1 MSKIEERTLKIL
13 FNKSGGSSTGTTTR
27 LTLPKKWID
36 AMGLSMDNRDV
47 TVSFDGEKIL
57 IMPISTNQK

>member
-36 AMGLSMDNRDV
+36 AMGLSMDNRNVNV
-47 TVSFDGEKIL
+47 TFDGDKIIIKKL
-57 IMPISTNQK
+57 

>member
-47 TVSFDGEKIL
+47 TVSFDGKKIV
-57 IMPISTNQK
+57 IKKTCED

>member
-1 MSKIEERTLKIL
+1 MTEIEERTLKIL

-36 AMGLSMDNRDV
+36 AMGLSMENRDV
-47 TVSFDGEKIL
+47 IVSFDGEKI
-57 IMPISTNQK
+57 IIKRS

>member
-1 MSKIEERTLKIL
+1 MSEIEERTLKIL

-47 TVSFDGEKIL
+47 TVSFDGEKIV
-57 IMPISTNQK
+57 IKKTCED